1 MQFSLKISFILF
13 IIYLKAYFIKSN
25 SDLNNDNQNDTYKT
39 AIKYFPI
46 SYLAYIIKGF
56 LPKKG
61 DSNFLGEA
69 IANCSCFKSLTIS
82 NNPLDIKK
90 VHDSIKYS
98 AKSYPDFGNEE
109 GCINEKYA
117 FLLFSIKF
125 NINNPNEYNGKF
137 KLLPFISNGHSFYG
151 LCLEN
156 NTNCTTDLTKMLDI
170 AINQN
175 SLFNQTFNLKTFIN
189 YLDSKKEIKN
199 NIKLNIYSI
208 QLVLFVIY
216 FLIRIV
222 ICIVALKFFK
232 EDDLNNKKKGNDSSS
247 SDEEEEEEEEQE
259 DNQQKENIEKK
270 SGQLLL
276 EKNNVVNIS
285 KKEKYPKFFFFVKF
299 CSFKL
304 GFKYLFKNK
313 SNLYDES
320 DLYSIIFFKFMSL
333 ILKTFYMNLHSL
345 IYIPSKE
352 INNINFFNGNFI
364 IFMKYS
370 SFSDVIF
377 IIAESIIV
385 SYKLMSFIR
394 KYTEKNKEPSLK
406 LFINFFFRII
416 PSFFTVF
423 IIFFVFYF
431 LCEEMMYVFY
441 PADLFYRTRLQYL
454 RDKLTN
460 CDCVNNW
467 KALIPFY
474 IQYNNFNE
482 QILQEKECFKFIIF
496 MTNMFYCYLIVILLT
511 YISFK
516 IKRKIYD
523 YFIIIIFL
531 INYIIPNN
539 FSCKSLTDQ
548 TKYSN
553 INILFG
559 ETCSIKFTHLFI
571 KYYFFGFLIGLS
583 IFYNNDITHE
593 KSIQNSSIYK
603 PFHFLQ
609 DIIGYIYLRSFI
621 SKLIII
627 ILTIIIQ
634 GALSFS
640 FFYYLNIQELN
651 LFDDSLYLNEKTIFA
666 FVFGLMIIIFYT
678 FENESVFKG
687 FCNNSFTILLN
698 RIGFGYYSLIE
709 IIINYIYCFVELEVQ
724 LNYVNFIFITT
735 GIIFYILLFN
745 IILYVLNEI
754 PLKILIKNMFHIKV
768 EERLGYKI

>member
-1 MQFSLKISFILF
+1 M
-13 IIYLKAYFIKSN
+13 
-25 SDLNNDNQNDTYKT
+25 
-39 AIKYFPI
+39 
-46 SYLAYIIKGF
+46 
-56 LPKKG
+56 
-61 DSNFLGEA
+61 
-69 IANCSCFKSLTIS
+69 
-82 NNPLDIKK
+82 
-90 VHDSIKYS
+90 
-98 AKSYPDFGNEE
+98 
-109 GCINEKYA
+109 
-117 FLLFSIKF
+117 
-125 NINNPNEYNGKF
+125 
-137 KLLPFISNGHSFYG
+137 
-151 LCLEN
+151 
-156 NTNCTTDLTKMLDI
+156 
-170 AINQN
+170 
-175 SLFNQTFNLKTFIN
+175 
-189 YLDSKKEIKN
+189 
-199 NIKLNIYSI
+199 
-208 QLVLFVIY
+208 
-216 FLIRIV
+216 
-222 ICIVALKFFK
+222 
-232 EDDLNNKKKGNDSSS
+232 
-247 SDEEEEEEEEQE
+247 
-259 DNQQKENIEKK
+259 
-270 SGQLLL
+270 
-276 EKNNVVNIS
+276 NNV
-285 KKEKYPKFFFFVKF
+285 
-299 CSFKL
+299 
-304 GFKYLFKNK
+304 K
-313 SNLYDES
+313 S
-320 DLYSIIFFKFMSL
+320 
-333 ILKTFYMNLHSL
+333 
-345 IYIPSKE
+345 
-352 INNINFFNGNFI
+352 
-364 IFMKYS
+364 
-370 SFSDVIF
+370 
-377 IIAESIIV
+377 
-385 SYKLMSFIR
+385 
-394 KYTEKNKEPSLK
+394 
-406 LFINFFFRII
+406 
-416 PSFFTVF
+416 
-423 IIFFVFYF
+423 
-431 LCEEMMYVFY
+431 
-441 PADLFYRTRLQYL
+441 
-454 RDKLTN
+454 
-460 CDCVNNW
+460 
-467 KALIPFY
+467 LIPFY
-474 IQYNNFNE
+474 LQYADIIDDNNK
-482 QILQEKECFKFIIF
+482 KECFQFIIF

-640 FFYYLNIQELN
+640 LFYYLNIQELN